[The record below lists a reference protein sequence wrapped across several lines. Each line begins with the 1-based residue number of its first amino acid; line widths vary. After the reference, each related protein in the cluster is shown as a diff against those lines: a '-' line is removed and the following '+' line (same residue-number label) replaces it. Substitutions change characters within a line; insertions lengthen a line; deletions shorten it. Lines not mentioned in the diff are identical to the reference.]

1 MQAGIAPGKMV
12 KICPHNSTGRADYF
26 GAVVNRA
33 ARLLVAAKPG
43 QVLIEEQVMESVIG
57 EWTKTADTV
66 HAAARPFSGTQ
77 QVHRPSL
84 DLKRL
89 VNFSSLFQPTRM
101 KEQPTAGTVSAVL
114 ALGSD
119 QLDQR
124 PALAPQGDAFE
135 LSSRSRSVPLNA
147 IRRMNGNL
155 ANAAPSKV
163 TFEGLGFAENSPR
176 QSLDGNSRLGSLDL
190 VKPSEETLESCC
202 PPYAAKNPLAV
213 SNCHMLKFLQTSGPV
228 LGRNES
234 GVLRGRKYMSLA
246 SRLGADVDPFNKRS
260 LLTPGNSLD
269 TGFKLP
275 LLDKQ
280 LTIPKGSLASKG
292 WVHDQSRSDSESSAG
307 ISSAPSQKGKM

>member
-1 MQAGIAPGKMV
+1 MV

-33 ARLLVAAKPG
+33 ARLLVPAKPG
-43 QVLIEEQVMESVIG
+43 QVLIEEQVMESVIR
-57 EWTKTADTV
+57 EWTKTDDTV
-66 HAAARPFSGTQ
+66 HAAAWPLSGTQ

-89 VNFSSLFQPTRM
+89 VNFSSMFQPTRM
-101 KEQPTAGTVSAVL
+101 KEQPTAGTGSAAL

-124 PALAPQGDAFE
+124 PAFAPQGNAFE
-135 LSSRSRSVPLNA
+135 LSSRSRSVPINA

-155 ANAAPSKV
+155 VNAAPSKV
-163 TFEGLGFAENSPR
+163 TFEGLGSTENSPR

-234 GVLRGRKYMSLA
+234 GVLRGRKYLSLA
-246 SRLGADVDPFNKRS
+246 SRQLGADVDPFNKRS

-269 TGFKLP
+269 TAFKLP

-280 LTIPKGSLASKG
+280 LTSAKGSLASKG
-292 WVHDQSRSDSESSAG
+292 WVHDQSRNDSESSAG

>member
-1 MQAGIAPGKMV
+1 MV

-43 QVLIEEQVMESVIG
+43 QVLIEEQVMESVIR
-57 EWTKTADTV
+57 EWTRTADTV
-66 HAAARPFSGTQ
+66 YAAARPLSGSQ
-77 QVHRPSL
+77 QVRPSL

-101 KEQPTAGTVSAVL
+101 KEQPTAGTGSAAL

-124 PALAPQGDAFE
+124 RALAPQGDAFE

-155 ANAAPSKV
+155 VNAAPSKV
-163 TFEGLGFAENSPR
+163 TFEGLGSAENSPR

-234 GVLRGRKYMSLA
+234 GVWRGRKYLSLA
-246 SRLGADVDPFNKRS
+246 SRSGADVDPFNKRS

-280 LTIPKGSLASKG
+280 LTSAKGSLASKG
-292 WVHDQSRSDSESSAG
+292 WVHDQSRNDSESSAG